1 MGPKTYKQV
10 YCTHGYA
17 GKCKRVGGFTF
28 LVLECLPWTLLG
40 MCRPCAEEVRKDLIY
55 LAEKAPTANR

>member
-1 MGPKTYKQV
+1 MGSKTYQQARCAHD
-10 YCTHGYA
+10 YS

-28 LVLECLPWTLLG
+28 LVVDFLPWTLIG

-55 LAEKAPTANR
+55 QVEKGEGR